1 MSNNPSITSVSSVAN
16 SVANNT
22 TEQTSKKFDIAAFN
36 KDFELIAK
44 TQKEANQ
51 IKETEKLQLL
61 NKEIKEKTIMNM
73 SINELLVDW
82 KVSLDGILN
91 DIQQRNISRSTLTS
105 GNRLFH
111 LGMTILLGVLFFY
124 LMYTVISRRTNTQRV
139 IKEYHTHLQLVN
151 E

>member
-1 MSNNPSITSVSSVAN
+1 MSNNPSITPVN
-16 SVANNT
+16 SVANDAT
-22 TEQTSKKFDIAAFN
+22 DQSGKKFDVVAFN

-44 TQKEANQ
+44 TQKEANK
-51 IKETEKLQLL
+51 IKEAEKLQLL
-61 NKEIKEKTIMNM
+61 NQDIKEKTIMNM
-73 SINELLVDW
+73 SINELLIDW
-82 KVSLDGILN
+82 KVSIDGILN
-91 DIQQRNISRSTLTS
+91 DIQQRNISRTTLTR

-124 LMYTVISRRTNTQRV
+124 LMYTVISRGSNTSRV

>member
-1 MSNNPSITSVSSVAN
+1 MSNNSPITPGN
-16 SVANNT
+16 DT
-22 TEQTSKKFDIAAFN
+22 KDQTGKKFDVAAFN
-36 KDFELIAK
+36 KDFELSAK
-44 TQKEANQ
+44 AKKEARQ
-51 IKETEKLQLL
+51 KIEDEQLQLL
-61 NKEIKEKTIMNM
+61 NQDIKEKTIMNM
-73 SINELLVDW
+73 SINELLIDW
-82 KVSLDGILN
+82 KVSFDGILN

-124 LMYTVISRRTNTQRV
+124 LMYNVISRRTNAPRV